1 MFSLHTAEQTEDL
14 RVLLTHFH
22 KIFKDV
28 SSTLTVAVDCAVSEP
43 TLFQETFST
52 ARIVLSSSYVRKVFK
67 RKFKSL
73 IANSLFSEMTS
84 SLCLNK
90 MKKSDTNVYNYVIQ
104 HWIPIK
110 EMWAPAFLKNVVT
123 LGTKVNGVVKC
134 VHPHIRDALKEH
146 DSLKDCL
153 IALHKEARKS
163 CNALQREG
171 SLRLVKYKKYNVDND
186 LHYFLNLLTDYASEK
201 TYNDIVRESDIT
213 MELINEDFAVC
224 LDDGNSYTVDRNN
237 AVCTCS
243 LNSIELLPCRHLV
256 KVHYSVGLHTGT
268 PCRYPRWLRSYNLQ
282 SLSIASENTKQNDV
296 SSAIKMVIGKL
307 KVLQDQCSPTVV
319 LETIAQVNT
328 IIQELAAEYTHISP
342 VCVPSTSASLQSNN
356 SFSMSLKR
364 RLSNS

>member
-1 MFSLHTAEQTEDL
+1 MKLVKILLYLWNNVRIELYKRFPEVLSFSVTYNASLVGFTIFQVAVTDGLLRSRPIMFSLHTAEQTEDL

-90 MKKSDTNVYNYVIQ
+90 FNFNLQRMKKSDTNVYNYVIQ

-213 MELINEDFAVC
+213 ME
-224 LDDGNSYTVDRNN
+224 
-237 AVCTCS
+237 
-243 LNSIELLPCRHLV
+243 
-256 KVHYSVGLHTGT
+256 
-268 PCRYPRWLRSYNLQ
+268 
-282 SLSIASENTKQNDV
+282 
-296 SSAIKMVIGKL
+296 
-307 KVLQDQCSPTVV
+307 
-319 LETIAQVNT
+319 
-328 IIQELAAEYTHISP
+328 TH
-342 VCVPSTSASLQSNN
+342 
-356 SFSMSLKR
+356 
-364 RLSNS
+364 